1 MVGQKTEGEEK
12 QIVTITFV
20 NNNCS
25 NGKPLLYR
33 YMKLGV
39 VNIILLV
46 SNRVHYISIIIHIM
60 INMELNTQLARPG
73 PSLLFGCIMYENIL
87 TSWGGSLGMR
97 LHSANVRTQWDPG
110 SW

>member
-1 MVGQKTEGEEK
+1 MTLRGIAGNGRTENCGRREK
-12 QIVTITFV
+12 QTATITFV

-60 INMELNTQLARPG
+60 INMELNTQLARPA

-87 TSWGGSLGMR
+87 ASRVS
-97 LHSANVRTQWDPG
+97 
-110 SW
+110 